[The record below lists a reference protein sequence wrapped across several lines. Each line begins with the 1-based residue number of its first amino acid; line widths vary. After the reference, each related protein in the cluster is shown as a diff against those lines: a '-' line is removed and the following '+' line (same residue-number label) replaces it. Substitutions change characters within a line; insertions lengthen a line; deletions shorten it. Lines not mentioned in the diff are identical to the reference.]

1 MTTNLD
7 SIDRRLAQLVEVSH
21 LQQQNIAALTD
32 RVDQV
37 FQGIDALRQVTQQ
50 QAQTAASQAESI
62 RSLVSAVAELARSTT
77 ELSRDR
83 RTLLESAQ
91 RSAQASESAS
101 FMAQRTLEAV
111 RDLIDELRNS
121 RA

>member
-7 SIDRRLAQLVEVSH
+7 SIDRRLASLVEIAH

-32 RVDQV
+32 RTERIL
-37 FQGIDALRQVTQQ
+37 QGIDALREVTQQ

-111 RDLIDELRNS
+111 RDLIDELRN
-121 RA
+121 RP